1 MQKNSIDK
9 TNPVSS
15 MTLAIRQ
22 DVSLKSLN
30 TFGIEAKAHFFVEV
44 QNKDE
49 LINILLNNDFKDMPK
64 FILGGGSNI
73 LLTKD
78 FEGLVIK
85 INIRG
90 IEKIKEDA
98 ESVWVRAGAGENWH
112 GFVLYCLENGWNGVE
127 NLSLIPGTVGAAPMQ
142 NIGAYGVEIKE
153 VFDSLVAVNRA
164 DGELLTFSKEACQF
178 GYRESIFK
186 NEVKNQYVI
195 VNVTFRLSKKANFN
209 ISYGALAQTL
219 ASMSVTTLT
228 AKAISQAVIRIRQ
241 SKLPN
246 PEHIGNAGSFFKNP
260 EISKM
265 QFDELKARYPTIPN
279 YPVSEQTVKVPA
291 AWLIEQCGWK
301 GKRIGNTGSHKD
313 QALVLVNYGGAT
325 GQEIQALAEQIQ
337 QSVLEKFGIYL
348 NMEVNVI

>member
-9 TNPVSS
+9 SNP

-22 DVSLKSLN
+22 NVSLKSLN

-85 INIRG
+85 INIKG

-112 GFVLYCLENGWNGVE
+112 EFVLYCLENGWNGVE

-164 DGELLTFSKEACQF
+164 NGELQTFSKEACQF

-209 ISYGALAQTL
+209 ISYGAVAQTL
-219 ASMSVTTLT
+219 ASMGVTALT
-228 AKAISQAVIRIRQ
+228 AKAISQAVIKIRQ

-246 PEHIGNAGSFFKNP
+246 PEQIGNAGSFFKNP
-260 EISKM
+260 EISKE
-265 QFDELKARYPTIPN
+265 QFDVLKAIYPAIPN
-279 YPVSEQTVKVPA
+279 YPVGEQTVKVPA

-337 QSVLEKFGIYL
+337 QSVLEKFGIHL
-348 NMEVNVI
+348 NMEVNII